1 MKLQAKSYAAIGLL
15 AMLLPLAAGCSK
27 TAPAQE
33 AIPTVRSQAIRL
45 APSTPSASY
54 SGEVRGR
61 YETQLAFQ
69 VGGKIIKRDVE
80 LGSTVKAGDRLL
92 EIDPQDIQQA
102 VNAHSAQLASARSQ
116 LNLAK
121 TNLERFRQ
129 LYEQNAVSRLQF
141 DQYQSAYDSAEAAFR
156 QASAQYAQGAN
167 QLGYSTL
174 YADTAGVVAGIH
186 AETGQVVGA
195 GQAVITLV
203 RDGEREIAVDIP
215 ENRVEELRS
224 ASQIR
229 ISFWALPDVVI
240 DGRLR
245 EISPVADK
253 ASRTYKARITLV
265 DPPASVQLGMTA
277 SVTVAGGNGSDRST
291 VFVPLSAIYQTGDT
305 PQVWVISNDQVSLRP
320 VKVGAFGDETVQ
332 ILDGLK
338 DGESIVT
345 AGVHKLQEGQKVRVT
360 GDKP

>member
-1 MKLQAKSYAAIGLL
+1 MRFIQARSYAAIGLL
-15 AMLLPLAAGCSK
+15 AMLLPLTGCSK
-27 TAPAQE
+27 TVPAQE
-33 AIPTVRSQAIRL
+33 VIPTVRAQAISL
-45 APSTPSASY
+45 VQTTPSASY
-54 SGEVRGR
+54 SGDVRGR

-69 VGGKIIKRDVE
+69 VGGKIIKRDIE
-80 LGSTVKAGDRLL
+80 LGSAVKAGDRLL

-102 VNAHSAQLASARSQ
+102 VNAYAAQLASARSQ

-121 TNLERFRQ
+121 SNLERFRQ

-156 QASAQYAQGAN
+156 QASAQYAQGTN

-174 YADTAGVVAGIH
+174 YADTSGVVAGIH
-186 AETGQVVGA
+186 AETGQIVGA
-195 GQAVITLV
+195 GQAVVTLV
-203 RDGEREIAVDIP
+203 RNGEREIAIDIP
-215 ENRVEELRS
+215 ENRVEELRD
-224 ASQIR
+224 AGQIR

-253 ASRTYKARITLV
+253 ASRTYKARIALV
-265 DPPASVQLGMTA
+265 DPPSSVQLGMTA
-277 SVTVAGGNGSDRST
+277 SVEILSSNDRSA
-291 VFVPLSAIYQTGDT
+291 VFVPLSSIYQTGDT
-305 PQVWVISNDQVSLRP
+305 PHVWVINSDQVSLRP
-320 VKVGAFGDETVQ
+320 VKIGAFGDETVQ

-338 DGESIVT
+338 DGETIVT
-345 AGVHKLQEGQKVRVT
+345 AGVHKLREGQKVRIT